1 MSPTAFDDYDMK
13 LSEWRG
19 YVVRALEDLNK
30 EMVDIKSNQKCIED
44 KIDKLDS
51 RLTNLQIKV
60 GGIAATVTIIVSI
73 IMTFFHI

>member
-1 MSPTAFDDYDMK
+1 MSPNTFDDYDMK

-30 EMVDIKSNQKCIED
+30 EMIDIKSNQKCIED
-44 KIDKLDS
+44 KIDKLDT

-60 GGIAATVTIIVSI
+60 AGISATVTIIVSLVMSFI
-73 IMTFFHI
+73 HI

>member
-1 MSPTAFDDYDMK
+1 MSPETYDDYDMK

-30 EMVDIKSNQKCIED
+30 EMIDIKDNQKCIED
-44 KIDKLDS
+44 KIDKLDG

-60 GGIAATVTIIVSI
+60 AGISAIVTIIVSLV
-73 IMTFFHI
+73 MSFVHI

>member
-1 MSPTAFDDYDMK
+1 MSPETFDDYDMK

-30 EMVDIKSNQKCIED
+30 EMIDIKDNQKCIED
-44 KIDKLDS
+44 KIDKLDG

-60 GGIAATVTIIVSI
+60 AGIAATVTIIVSLV
-73 IMTFFHI
+73 MNFVHI

>member
-1 MSPTAFDDYDMK
+1 MSPETYDDYDMK

-30 EMVDIKSNQKCIED
+30 EMADIKDNQKCIED
-44 KIDKLDS
+44 KIDKLDG

-60 GGIAATVTIIVSI
+60 AGISAIVTIIVSLV
-73 IMTFFHI
+73 MGFVHI